1 MIVVQFLMLLE
12 DVELSVGPNIFEIL
26 DNKINISPI
35 PQDTRLFFFINTC
48 KVANIDKYKYM

>member
-35 PQDTRLFFFINTC
+35 PQDPRLFF
-48 KVANIDKYKYM
+48 YKYM